1 MRVDVDFY
9 VNKDVIDRVIS
20 FDTSLQDE
28 DNAHKF
34 RFFLVMRAA
43 MLDASMHSDRMWF
56 ALSQL

>member
-20 FDTSLQDE
+20 FDMSLQDE
-28 DNAHKF
+28 DNAHKS

-43 MLDASMHSDRMWF
+43 MLDASMHSNRM
-56 ALSQL
+56 